1 MVEYRV
7 CMHTI
12 YSQLESYDE
21 TCKWMNTAY
30 VTIVYQYIYIYIS
43 ILFPVKHFPRG
54 ENKSM

>member
-1 MVEYRV
+1 MVGYRV

-12 YSQLESYDE
+12 YSQVESYDK

-30 VTIVYQYIYIYIS
+30 VTIVYQYIYIS
-43 ILFPVKHFPRG
+43 ILFPVKYFPRG